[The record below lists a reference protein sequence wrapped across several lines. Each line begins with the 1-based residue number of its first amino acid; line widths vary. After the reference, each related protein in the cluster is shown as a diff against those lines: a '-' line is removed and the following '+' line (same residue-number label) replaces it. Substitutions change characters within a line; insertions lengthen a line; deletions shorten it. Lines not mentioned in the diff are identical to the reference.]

1 MEPITILDRQPVDQN
16 KWFLVRIMYMEK
28 RKETTEL
35 ELTYIP
41 YSTFSNTDD
50 SHKTRRAMQQKRIV
64 KIFNSAKSC
73 NNVTQE

>member
-1 MEPITILDRQPVDQN
+1 
-16 KWFLVRIMYMEK
+16 MEK